1 LEDLLREM
9 LEGKADAQAM
19 VFCETKRMVDNVSF
33 SLERKGFKVRSIH
46 GDKTQKMRDSVLNG
60 FRRGHVSVL
69 VATDVAARGIDIPDL
84 TCVVNY
90 DFPDENLTN
99 YPKYIPD
106 LTCVVNYDFPAEGVE
121 SYVHRIG
128 RTGRRGNKGYAHA
141 FFTAD
146 DAGHARQLIK
156 LNTPC

>member
-90 DFPDENLTN
+90 DFP
-99 YPKYIPD
+99 
-106 LTCVVNYDFPAEGVE
+106 AEGVE